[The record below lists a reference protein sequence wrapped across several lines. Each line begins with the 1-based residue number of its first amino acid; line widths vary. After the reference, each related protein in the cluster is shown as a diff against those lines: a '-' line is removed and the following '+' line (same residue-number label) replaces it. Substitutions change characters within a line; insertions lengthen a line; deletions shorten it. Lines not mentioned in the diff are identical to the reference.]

1 MRKSHAAITVLL
13 LVAITAGVVW
23 SRQRPPTRRLM
34 CTMKLIQDGG
44 RHYAICV
51 IEPEAED

>member
-1 MRKSHAAITVLL
+1 MRKSHAAITALL

-23 SRQRPPTRRLM
+23 SRQRPSTRRLM

-51 IEPEAED
+51 IEAEAED